1 MKWLY
6 QSVLRQDVI
15 FDLLFGYLSPKIPE
29 NLQSSH
35 AQFWTPHALR
45 WCSGRPFLPSKTC
58 IRASLCTSLRQPRS
72 CSLGECGWV
81 CRVLTIVEIDLLKT
95 APKACSRSTHALPGM
110 IETAPCHRSLSRH
123 FHANAPPHEAD
134 DNWLRPY
141 SQSSQP
147 QVCASPVGRL
157 SVVSTIRALQTPSIK
172 PSHAPMR
179 HAFSTWT
186 HLSPAITQSNRKSV
200 LAVQCSSYPRSVVI
214 LQARDWA
221 APLLRRITST
231 IPWRRPASKG
241 QESELSVFT

>member
-1 MKWLY
+1 MTYSLATCHQKFLKISNPLTRNFERHMHSGGA
-6 QSVLRQDVI
+6 QAVHSCRQR
-15 FDLLFGYLSPKIPE
+15 
-29 NLQSSH
+29 H
-35 AQFWTPHALR
+35 AYEHHSAQACDSR
-45 WCSGRPFLPSKTC
+45 GRV
-58 IRASLCTSLRQPRS
+58 AW
-72 CSLGECGWV
+72 GA

-179 HAFSTWT
+179 HAFST
-186 HLSPAITQSNRKSV
+186 
-200 LAVQCSSYPRSVVI
+200 
-214 LQARDWA
+214 
-221 APLLRRITST
+221 
-231 IPWRRPASKG
+231 
-241 QESELSVFT
+241 